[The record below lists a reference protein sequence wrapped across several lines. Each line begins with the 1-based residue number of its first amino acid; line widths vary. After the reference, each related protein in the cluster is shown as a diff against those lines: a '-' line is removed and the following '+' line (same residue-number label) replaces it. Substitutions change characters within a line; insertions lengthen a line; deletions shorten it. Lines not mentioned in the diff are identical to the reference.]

1 MPWSNQTG
9 NGGWKGGGGSG
20 GPWGQ
25 RPQGPRPGGGGGGG
39 PNNSPDLEDI
49 LRRGGDRLKR
59 VMPGGGG
66 GTSGGAAAIVLLVVV
81 LLGIGWLFKAV
92 YTVQPDEVGVEM
104 LFGKPKQELAQP
116 GLHFIMWPFETVD
129 TVPVVESQ
137 ITLGSSQR
145 GEDSGLMLSGDQNIV
160 DVQFAV
166 LYQVDNPQNFL
177 FNVQDPTSMVQQVS
191 ESAMR
196 EVVGRR
202 PVQDVFRDDRAG
214 IAEEV
219 REITQ
224 STLNEYGT
232 GIRINGISIEDAAP
246 PPQVADAFDEV
257 QRAEQDE
264 DRFIEEANRYRNQQV
279 GQARGE
285 AAQIREDA
293 AAYKSR
299 VVQEAE
305 GEAQRFSSILE
316 EYAKAPDVT
325 RKRLFLETMEGV
337 LRDSNKIILEGDA
350 GGQGVVP
357 YLPLNELQRQNAN
370 SNGNGQ
376 NNGTN
381 TSTPRTSAN
390 SRSVSGGP
398 N

>member
-9 NGGWKGGGGSG
+9 NGGWKGSGSG

-25 RPQGPRPGGGGGGG
+25 RPQGPRPTGGGG
-39 PNNSPDLEDI
+39 NSPDLEDI
-49 LRRGGDRLKR
+49 LRRGQDRLR
-59 VMPGGGG
+59 RAMPGGGG
-66 GTSGGAAAIVLLVVV
+66 GGGGGSTAFGWVLLVLIVGAV
-81 LLGIGWLFKAV
+81 LWLFKSV

-104 LFGKPKQELAQP
+104 LFGKPKTELSQP
-116 GLHFIMWPFETVD
+116 GLHFLLWPFETVD

-137 ITLGSSQR
+137 ITLGSNQR
-145 GEDSGLMLSGDQNIV
+145 GDNSGLMLSGDQNIV

-166 LYQVDNPQNFL
+166 LYQVDDPKNFL
-177 FNVQDPTSMVQQVS
+177 FNVDDPVSMVQQVS

-219 REITQ
+219 RGITQ
-224 STLNEYGT
+224 DTLNSYGT
-232 GIRINGISIEDAAP
+232 GIRINAISIEDAAP
-246 PPQVADAFDEV
+246 PSQVADAFDEV

-264 DRFIEEANRYRNQQV
+264 DRFVEEANRYRNQKV
-279 GQARGE
+279 GQSRGE

-299 VVQEAE
+299 VTQEAT
-305 GEAQRFSSILE
+305 GEAQRFTSVLE
-316 EYAKAPDVT
+316 EYRKAPDVT

-337 LRDSNKIILEGDA
+337 LRDSSKVILDQNA
-350 GGQGVVP
+350 PGGSQGVVP
-357 YLPLNELQRQNAN
+357 YLPLNEITRNN
-370 SNGNGQ
+370 SASQGGAADRGGN
-376 NNGTN
+376 N
-381 TSTPRTSAN
+381 
-390 SRSVSGGP
+390 
-398 N
+398 

>member
-9 NGGWKGGGGSG
+9 NGGWKGGGNG

-25 RPQGPRPGGGGGGG
+25 RPQGPRPTGGG
-39 PNNSPDLEDI
+39 NNSPDLEDI
-49 LRRGGDRLKR
+49 LRRGQDRLR
-59 VMPGGGG
+59 RAMPGGGG
-66 GTSGGAAAIVLLVVV
+66 SSGGGAANFGWVFLIIIGAAVL
-81 LLGIGWLFKAV
+81 WLFKAV

-104 LFGKPKQELAQP
+104 LFGKPKTELSGP
-116 GLHFIMWPFETVD
+116 GLHFLLWPFETVD

-137 ITLGSSQR
+137 ITLGSNQR
-145 GEDSGLMLSGDQNIV
+145 GDNSGLMLSGDQNIV

-166 LYQVDNPQNFL
+166 LYQVDDPKNFL
-177 FNVQDPTSMVQQVS
+177 FNVDDPVAMVQQVS

-224 STLNEYGT
+224 DTLNEYGA
-232 GIRINGISIEDAAP
+232 GVRINAISIEDAAP
-246 PPQVADAFDEV
+246 PTQVADAFDEV

-264 DRFIEEANRYRNQQV
+264 DRFVEEANRYRNQQT

-293 AAYKSR
+293 AAYKDR
-299 VVQEAE
+299 VVQEAS
-305 GEAQRFSSILE
+305 GEAQRFSLILDQ
-316 EYAKAPDVT
+316 YAKAPDVT
-325 RKRLFLETMEGV
+325 RKRLFLETMENV
-337 LRDSNKIILEGDA
+337 LRESDKVILERNVDGE
-350 GGQGVVP
+350 GQGVVP
-357 YLPLNELQRQNAN
+357 YLPLNELGRNSSRQGVAN
-370 SNGNGQ
+370 QGGSN
-376 NNGTN
+376 
-381 TSTPRTSAN
+381 
-390 SRSVSGGP
+390 
-398 N
+398 

>member
-9 NGGWKGGGGSG
+9 NGGWKGGGSG

-25 RPQGPRPGGGGGGG
+25 RPQGPRPSGNGGGG
-39 PNNSPDLEDI
+39 NNSPDLEDI
-49 LRRGGDRLKR
+49 LRRGQDRLR
-59 VMPGGGG
+59 RAMPGGGG
-66 GTSGGAAAIVLLVVV
+66 SGGGAAFGWVLLVLIVGVV
-81 LLGIGWLFKAV
+81 LWLFKSV

-104 LFGKPKQELAQP
+104 LFGKPKAELSEP
-116 GLHFIMWPFETVD
+116 GLHFMIWPFETVD

-137 ITLGSSQR
+137 ITLGSNQR
-145 GEDSGLMLSGDQNIV
+145 GDNSGLMLSGDQNIV

-166 LYQVDNPQNFL
+166 LYQVDNPQDFL
-177 FNVQDPTSMVQQVS
+177 FNVEDPVSMVQQVS

-219 REITQ
+219 RKITQ
-224 STLNEYGT
+224 ETLNDYKI
-232 GIRINGISIEDAAP
+232 GIRINAISIEDAAP
-246 PPQVADAFDEV
+246 PSQVADAFDEV

-264 DRFIEEANRYRNQQV
+264 DRFVEEANRYRNQQL

-299 VVQEAE
+299 VVQGAE
-305 GEAQRFSSILE
+305 GEAQRFTSILK
-316 EYAKAPDVT
+316 EYRNAPEVT

-337 LRDSNKIILEGDA
+337 LRESNKVILDEDVKGK
-350 GGQGVVP
+350 GQGVVP
-357 YLPLNELQRQNAN
+357 YLPLNEL
-370 SNGNGQ
+370 NGNTSERQG
-376 NNGTN
+376 GT
-381 TSTPRTSAN
+381 AN
-390 SRSVSGGP
+390 RSKT

>member
-9 NGGWKGGGGSG
+9 DGGGWKGGGNGGNG

-25 RPQGPRPGGGGGGG
+25 RPQGPRPTGGGGG
-39 PNNSPDLEDI
+39 SPDLEDI
-49 LRRGGDRLKR
+49 LRRGQDRLR
-59 VMPGGGG
+59 RAIPGGGG
-66 GTSGGAAAIVLLVVV
+66 GGGSGVPGFAAWGVLIVAGLLV
-81 LLGIGWLFKAV
+81 LWLFKAV

-104 LFGKPKQELAQP
+104 LFGKPKQELSQP
-116 GLHFIMWPFETVD
+116 GLHFLLWPLETVD

-137 ITLGSSQR
+137 MTLGSGQR
-145 GEDSGLMLSGDQNIV
+145 GENSGLMLSGDQNIV

-166 LYQVDNPQNFL
+166 LYQVDNPANYL
-177 FNVQDPTSMVQQVS
+177 FDVQDPIAMLQQVS

-219 REITQ
+219 RQITQ
-224 STLNEYGT
+224 DTMNEYGA
-232 GIRINGISIEDAAP
+232 GLRINGISIEDAAP
-246 PPQVADAFDEV
+246 PSQVADAFDEV

-264 DRFIEEANRYRNQQV
+264 DRFVEEANRYRNQQV

-293 AAYKSR
+293 AGYKNR
-299 VVQEAE
+299 VVQESE
-305 GEAQRFSSILE
+305 GEAQRFSSILKE
-316 EYAKAPDVT
+316 FEAAPAVT

-337 LRDSNKIILEGDA
+337 LRDSNKVIVE
-350 GGQGVVP
+350 QGASGTQGIVP
-357 YLPLNELQRQNAN
+357 YLPLNELQRPARTDTGAN
-370 SNGNGQ
+370 SGQ
-376 NNGTN
+376 
-381 TSTPRTSAN
+381 SATPTPQQGAN
-390 SRSVSGGP
+390 
-398 N
+398 